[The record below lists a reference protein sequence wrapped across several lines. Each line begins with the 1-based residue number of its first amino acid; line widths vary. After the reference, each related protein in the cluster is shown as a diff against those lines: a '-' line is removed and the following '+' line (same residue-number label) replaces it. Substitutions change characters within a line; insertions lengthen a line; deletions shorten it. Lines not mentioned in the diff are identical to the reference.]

1 MKATNFLHH
10 LLLSCFV
17 AAALSA
23 PALAAPAPAFSL
35 PEAEEFSEIS
45 QLSGEICGWVNS
57 LIEENGDNVPPVTP
71 EQLDFSAAYRI
82 DTESTVFQQN
92 LTSAQALTAA
102 LEQADSYLWE
112 LPVSSGDKTYVLTL
126 TVGAPVNPDADLTEQ
141 DRQYLLEREG
151 KWHISGIT
159 ADGDQPYIGER
170 LQALAAA
177 RDGSVCYVMD
187 ADSHCTFAI
196 LSEADALTSAVVL
209 RGSLS
214 VTDQRTQT
222 AKQIAFAPETFYPY
236 DGVRQVLALAEPVVQ
251 AGTDG
256 GLQLVIPAADE
267 ASAAAPL
274 GIALACA
281 AALAV
286 VLLVR
291 SRRHA

>member
-1 MKATNFLHH
+1 MKKRSFLRA
-10 LLLSCFV
+10 LALTFL

-71 EQLDFSAAYRI
+71 EQLDFSAACRI
-82 DTESTVFQQN
+82 DTESTVFKQN

-112 LPVSSGDKTYVLTL
+112 LPVSSGDQTYVLTL

-214 VTDQRTQT
+214 VTDQRTSE
-222 AKQIAFAPETFYPY
+222 QIVFEPETLYPY
-236 DGVRQVLALAEPVVQ
+236 DDIRQVLALAEPVVQ

-256 GLQLVIPAADE
+256 GLQLVIPAEDE

-281 AALAV
+281 GALAV

>member
-1 MKATNFLHH
+1 MKKRSFLRA
-10 LLLSCFV
+10 LALTFL

-71 EQLDFSAAYRI
+71 EQLDFSAACRI
-82 DTESTVFQQN
+82 DTESTVFKQN

-112 LPVSSGDKTYVLTL
+112 LPVSSGDQTYVLTL

-256 GLQLVIPAADE
+256 GLQLVIPAEDE

>member
-1 MKATNFLHH
+1 MKKRSFLRA
-10 LLLSCFV
+10 LALTFL

-82 DTESTVFQQN
+82 DTESTVFKQN

-112 LPVSSGDKTYVLTL
+112 LPVSSGDQTYVLTL

-214 VTDQRTQT
+214 VTDQRTSE
-222 AKQIAFAPETFYPY
+222 QIVFEPETLYPY

-256 GLQLVIPAADE
+256 GLQLVIPAEDE

-281 AALAV
+281 GALAV